1 MSAAAATQP
10 DGGGYTQIRFTLERG
25 VGVITLDRPDR
36 LNSFTEVMHA
46 ELARALDV
54 MEADSGL
61 RGLVITGAGRGFC
74 AGQDLGERQ
83 PAEDGARRDLS
94 LILEKCYRPLIS
106 RLRALPVPVVCV
118 MNGVAAGAGASL
130 VLACDVVFAVESARF
145 VQAFSKIGL
154 LPDAGGTWF
163 LPRLVGSARAMG
175 AALFGEALSAR
186 QAEAWGL
193 IWRVVPDAALADT
206 LAEVT
211 GTLAAGPTRAYAATK
226 AALHASSCN
235 TLAQQFDLECR
246 LQRELGYTDD
256 YLEGMRAFA
265 QKRPPAFT
273 GT

>member
-1 MSAAAATQP
+1 MSAHAPAF
-10 DGGGYTQIRFTLERG
+10 TQILFTLDRG
-25 VGVITLDRPDR
+25 VGVITLNRPDR
-36 LNSFTEVMHA
+36 MNSFTEVMHG
-46 ELARALDV
+46 ELSRALDL
-54 MEADSGL
+54 MEGHAGL

-74 AGQDLGERQ
+74 AGQDLGERK
-83 PAEDGARRDLS
+83 PAEDGSRRDLS
-94 LILEKCYRPLIS
+94 IMLDKCYRPLIN

-175 AALFGEALSAR
+175 AALFGEPVSAA
-186 QAEAWGL
+186 QAESWGL

-206 LAEVT
+206 IGQVT
-211 GTLAAGPTRAYAATK
+211 DTLAAGPTRAYAATK
-226 AALHASSCN
+226 AALHASSGN
-235 TLAQQFDLECR
+235 TLAQQFDLECG

-256 YLEGMRAFA
+256 YLEGMLAFA
-265 QKRPPAFT
+265 EKRPPAFT
-273 GT
+273 GK